1 MYLDWI
7 LPLVSLYVNS
17 GFWSYF
23 VMPVF
28 CLACVVVIVKIVR
41 SIIDVRSYL

>member
-1 MYLDWI
+1 MYLDWV
-7 LPLVSLYVNS
+7 LPLVSCYVNS

-23 VMPVF
+23 VIPIF
-28 CLACVVVIVKIVR
+28 SLAAVVVVVKIVR